1 MTSSQLGPNIF
12 LSTLLLDT
20 LTFPPPQITSLNWF
34 VGFVMD
40 TEMFFCELETKTYV
54 LLMEILGSKVY
65 RDATTIVWLEGSR
78 LCSQLILVLPFTC

>member
-1 MTSSQLGPNIF
+1 
-12 LSTLLLDT
+12 
-20 LTFPPPQITSLNWF
+20 
-34 VGFVMD
+34 MD